1 MYFSFEKD
9 DYTIRKEIEE
19 SIVAMQ
25 ILDIKKLSDFDLIY
39 SYKALIMWR
48 KFIERQIQFLTG
60 KDDDLKDVDLNLEFI
75 KIEDDNISDYADEM
89 TSLITYADFKRMTID
104 EALSSKKEVNDLL
117 KCLKLELKKRE
128 LVCND

>member
-9 DYTIRKEIEE
+9 DYTIRKEIEG